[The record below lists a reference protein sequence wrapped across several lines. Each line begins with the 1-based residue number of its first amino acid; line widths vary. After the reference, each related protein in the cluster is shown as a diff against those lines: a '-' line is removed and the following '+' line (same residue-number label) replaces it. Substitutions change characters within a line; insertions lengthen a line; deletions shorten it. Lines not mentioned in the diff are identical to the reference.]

1 MYASLYLH
9 LHTMIILRRIRAAV
23 RIAPADPSERTELVQ
38 NIHDGHLR
46 ARQVLGHGV
55 CQTIRFFRFLPKL
68 LRCAVFRLFISEK
81 MRSHSDVS
89 TGMSSAITT
98 RRQMSG

>member
-1 MYASLYLH
+1 MSASVYASLYLH

-55 CQTIRFFRFLPKL
+55 PNHQILQVL
-68 LRCAVFRLFISEK
+68 AQIAALRRLQVVHQRE
-81 MRSHSDVS
+81 D
-89 TGMSSAITT
+89 ALAL
-98 RRQMSG
+98 RRVNRDE